1 MSTLYGKT
9 DNYALNLYGDDDPAD
24 LRDGYN
30 GSMHTIDTTLGTHL
44 NRIEGLESRETH
56 DEEVVKALLGDNTV
70 DKATAQK
77 TKWDTASRKSD
88 EQEPKVLALE
98 TKVRTLEHRTVKN
111 VVLLGDSWTESQNHA
126 LYRQLQ
132 VDTPGVTWYNYG
144 NSGAQVQE
152 LPNQVNSARNDT
164 ALHVEEVTDVIIV
177 MGTNNVFWTNLNNMA
192 DISQEG
198 ARQAFLSV
206 RNYFTKARIMFFPN
220 NSKTLNDGRNFLYQH
235 INEGARMAGLEVHE
249 ESLTLLCGHTEWFYG
264 DDQGGVQH
272 LSENGYFLLAD
283 RIANVLHGGAMFAQ
297 GLMGRKSVS
306 ITDPSSSDN
315 VGENSLQLYGI
326 KNDNTGIERV
336 GYGTSAHAYFTYYS
350 DQTVD
355 IEVGGRITLT
365 ASSLSN
371 YHGFVWGC
379 PNWYKRIAP
388 NTLPYV
394 FAGGVK
400 KMSLTHY
407 LIEGD
412 ITKIVMESVNSSKS
426 ADIDYD
432 SFYIPVVKSIVET
445 YSGKYVETVIQ
456 RAPTMVTGGLS

>member
-1 MSTLYGKT
+1 MSTVYTKT
-9 DNYALNLYGDDDPAD
+9 DNYSLNLYGDNDPAD

-30 GSMHTIDTTLGTHL
+30 GSMRTIDTTLKTHL

-98 TKVRTLEHRTVKN
+98 TKVQTLEHRTVKN

-132 VDTPGVTWYNYG
+132 ADTPGVTWHNYG
-144 NSGAQVQE
+144 VSGAQVQE
-152 LPNQVNSARNDT
+152 LPNQVSNARNDAT
-164 ALHVEEVTDVIIV
+164 LHVEEVTDVIIV
-177 MGTNNVFWTNLNNMA
+177 MGTNNVFWTNLNGMA
-192 DISQEG
+192 NISQEG
-198 ARQAFLSV
+198 ARQAFLTV
-206 RNYFTKARIMFFPN
+206 RNYFTKARIMFFPD
-220 NSKTLNDGRNFLYQH
+220 NSKTLNDGRNSLYQPM
-235 INEGARMAGLEVHE
+235 IEGARGAGLEVHE

-272 LSENGYFLLAD
+272 LSENGYFSFAD

-297 GLMGRKSVS
+297 GLMGRKSMT
-306 ITDPSSSDN
+306 ITDPTSSADI
-315 VGENSLQLYGI
+315 VDNSLQLYGI

-336 GYGTSAHAYFTYYS
+336 GYGNASHAYFTYYS

-355 IEVGGRITLT
+355 VEVGARITLT
-365 ASSLSN
+365 TTSLSN
-371 YHGFVWGC
+371 YHGCVWGC
-379 PNWYKRIAP
+379 PNWYKRIAQ
-388 NTLPYV
+388 NTLPYI
-394 FAGGVK
+394 FAGAIK

-412 ITKIVMESVNSSKS
+412 IIKTMMESINSSTS
-426 ADIDYD
+426 ADVDYD
-432 SFYIPVVKSIVET
+432 SFYIPVPKSIVET
-445 YSGKYVETVIQ
+445 YSGKYVETIIQ
-456 RAPTMVTGGLS
+456 RAPTMVTGSLS

>member
-56 DEEVVKALLGDNTV
+56 DEEVVKALLEDNTV
-70 DKATAQK
+70 DKATTAK
-77 TKWDTASRKSD
+77 IKWDTASKKSD

-98 TKVRTLEHRTVKN
+98 TKVQTLEHRTVKN
-111 VVLLGDSWTESQNHA
+111 VVLLGDSWTESQSHA

-132 VDTPGVTWYNYG
+132 ADTPGVTWHNYG
-144 NSGAQVQE
+144 VSGAQVQE
-152 LPNQVNSARNDT
+152 LPNQVNSARSDT
-164 ALHVEEVTDVIIV
+164 TLHVEEVTDVIIV
-177 MGTNNVFWTNLNNMA
+177 MGTNNVFWTNLNGMA

-198 ARQAFLSV
+198 ARQAFLAV
-206 RNYFTKARIMFFPN
+206 RNYFTKARIMFFPD
-220 NSKTLNDGRNFLYQH
+220 NSKTLNDGRNFLYQPM
-235 INEGARMAGLEVHE
+235 IKGARMAGLEVHE

-272 LSENGYFLLAD
+272 LNENGYFLLAD
-283 RIANVLHGGAMFAQ
+283 HIANVLHGGAMFAQ
-297 GLMGRKSVS
+297 GLMGRKSMS
-306 ITDPSSSDN
+306 ITDPTSSDAI
-315 VGENSLQLYGI
+315 GENSLQLYGI
-326 KNDNTGIERV
+326 KNDNSGIERV
-336 GYGTSAHAYFTYYS
+336 GYGGSSHAYFTYYS

-355 IEVGGRITLT
+355 IEVGARMTLT
-365 ASSLSN
+365 STSLSG

-394 FAGGVK
+394 FAGGIK
-400 KMSLTHY
+400 KMSLVHY
-407 LIEGD
+407 SIEGD
-412 ITKIVMESVNSSKS
+412 VTKTAMESVNSVKS

-432 SFYIPVVKSIVET
+432 SFYIPVLSSIVNA
-445 YSGKYVETVIQ
+445 YQGKYVETIIQ
-456 RAPTMVTGGLS
+456 RAPTMVTGSLS